1 MSGQRFVL
9 ERRQE
14 VRRPRADVFA
24 FFADVQN
31 LERITPAFLNF
42 RILTPL
48 PVPMRAGAL
57 IDYQLRL
64 YGLPLRWQTR
74 IEEVDPG
81 VSFVDVQVR
90 GPYRYWHH
98 LHEFVDVEG
107 GTEVRDTVHYEL
119 PWGPLGDIA
128 RALFV
133 RRSLARIFDHRQE
146 VIAQTFDG

>member
-9 ERRQE
+9 ERRQQI
-14 VRRPRADVFA
+14 RRARADVFA

-57 IDYQLRL
+57 IDYELRL
-64 YGLPLRWQTR
+64 YGVPLRWQTR

-81 VSFVDVQVR
+81 VSFVDVQLR
-90 GPYRYWHH
+90 GPYRHWHH
-98 LHEFVDVEG
+98 LHEFIDVEG

-119 PWGPLGDIA
+119 PWGPLGSIA
-128 RALFV
+128 GALFV
-133 RRSLARIFDHRQE
+133 RRSLDRIFDHRQRVLE
-146 VIAQTFDG
+146 QTFHG